1 VSWSASYAQPLA
13 EESVMIGALLVGFV
27 AGVIARVLM
36 PRDAFR
42 KMSGPASWGVSILLG
57 LAGAL
62 VGWLIFTV
70 GMGIGDTDIF
80 DWGGILGAVI
90 GTLIVLAFANWFMRR
105 SADEPAPAA
114 PTAVEAPPAPPPA
127 APPPPVT
134 EAEPPPAASPVAP
147 PPQSPTEPPP
157 DTPLT
162 P

>member
-1 VSWSASYAQPLA
+1 
-13 EESVMIGALLVGFV
+13 MIGALLVGFV

-57 LAGAL
+57 LVGAL

-80 DWGGILGAVI
+80 DWGGIFGAVI
-90 GTLIVLAFANWFMRR
+90 GSLIVLAFANWFMRR
-105 SADEPAPAA
+105 SAAEPAPAA
-114 PTAVEAPPAPPPA
+114 APPV

-134 EAEPPPAASPVAP
+134 EAEPPPAVPPVP
-147 PPQSPTEPPP
+147 PPPSPPTEPPP

>member
-1 VSWSASYAQPLA
+1 
-13 EESVMIGALLVGFV
+13 MIGALLVGFV

-70 GMGIGDTDIF
+70 GMGIGDTEIF
-80 DWGGILGAVI
+80 DWGGIFGAVI
-90 GTLIVLAFANWFMRR
+90 GTLIVLAFANWYMRR
-105 SADEPAPAA
+105 RAEAPAPPAA
-114 PTAVEAPPAPPPA
+114 MEPPPAPPPT
-127 APPPPVT
+127 PP
-134 EAEPPPAASPVAP
+134 PVAP
-147 PPQSPTEPPP
+147 PPQSPSEPPP